1 MSGAMP
7 TTPAVPEGYLG
18 VWQRTLLETPTLRD
32 DSTFVRWLQTPHWH
46 ADLRVPATLPRDP
59 TRHQGFAGS
68 TEVETSGH
76 GEVCHWHRE
85 VDLQPPGPNP
95 DAGWMVFETTERAIE
110 TGVHGIY
117 REVWERLPESIGAS
131 IALGRTERGGV
142 FQERLLLAG
151 HCLMRLRARAA
162 RWPALVAG
170 DTLAEVCARH
180 PAEAAALL
188 DFEISFGHL
197 VAGKWTIERSSMP
210 ALEGQRIGVV
220 IDRDSTTEAQVRMD
234 SDTGAWTIVDW
245 EGAPQGIG

>member
-46 ADLRVPATLPRDP
+46 ADLRVAASLPREP
-59 TRHQGFAGS
+59 ARHQGFAGS

-110 TGVHGIY
+110 TGVHGVY
-117 REVWERLPESIGAS
+117 REVW
-131 IALGRTERGGV
+131 
-142 FQERLLLAG
+142 ERLLLAG

-162 RWPALVAG
+162 SWPALVAG

-197 VAGKWTIERSSMP
+197 VAGQWTIERSSMP

-220 IDRDSTTEAQVRMD
+220 VERTGATDAQVRMD